1 MRVSGA
7 RLPIVLSKAKMQVAI
22 EKSTRISRNNKVV
35 KDTVLYNDDADYITV
50 LFKYLATKLRK
61 PKKLQ
66 VLRPK
71 GLLN

>member
-1 MRVSGA
+1 MRVSGV